1 MTQPETL
8 LDHAPIAAQLVHAT
22 KRYGHH
28 VAVDALDLTLDA
40 GETLALLGPNGAG
53 KTTAIRML
61 LGLARPTNG
70 SAQIFGCDPR
80 ERRTRERVGAML
92 QVSNVPATLTVA
104 EHLQLFAS
112 YYPRPLRLC
121 DVIELACLQSL
132 ARRRFEALSGGE
144 RQRLFFALAICGN
157 PDVLFLDEPSAGLD
171 VETRET
177 LWTGVRELVARGKS
191 VLLTTHYLHEAD
203 ALADR
208 IVLLSAGA
216 VLAEGTPAELK
227 ARATDGNGA
236 ATTLERAYLSLMKA
250 VA

>member
-1 MTQPETL
+1 MMQTETP
-8 LDHAPIAAQLVHAT
+8 AYTPIAARLAQAT
-22 KRYGHH
+22 KRYGGH
-28 VAVDALDLTLDA
+28 VAVDALDLTLHA

-61 LGLARPTNG
+61 LGLARPTSG
-70 SAQIFGCDPR
+70 SAEIFGRDPR
-80 ERRTRERVGAML
+80 ERAARERVGAML
-92 QVSNVPATLTVA
+92 QVSNVPATLTVT
-104 EHLQLFAS
+104 EHLALFAS
-112 YYPRPLRLC
+112 YYPRPLPLH
-121 DVIELACLQSL
+121 DVVELACLQSI
-132 ARRRFEALSGGE
+132 AKRRFGALSGGE

-177 LWTGVRELVARGKS
+177 LWSGVRELVARGKS

-203 ALADR
+203 ALAHR

-216 VLAEGTPAELK
+216 VLAQGTPAELK
-227 ARATDGNGA
+227 ALATDGNGEA
-236 ATTLERAYLSLMKA
+236 ATLERAYLSLMKA